1 MKSPRI
7 LVIACG
13 LLVAATVQA
22 QRPKSASKVVPPN
35 LRPPAGMCRIW
46 LDGVPPGRQ
55 PAPTDCASALRNR
68 PAKGQVIFGDDYA
81 HADSDHDADDAR
93 GGDQALKGV
102 APLPKS
108 LESKPSADTTAGG
121 KKAGDTTSKKADDTT
136 GKKAD
141 DSTHKKKGGGGR
153 KTGAHRPDSTSAG
166 GSPRLL
172 PPTG

>member
-7 LVIACG
+7 LLIAG
-13 LLVAATVQA
+13 SLLLAATAQA
-22 QRPKSASKVVPPN
+22 QRPKSAGAVVPPN

-81 HADSDHDADDAR
+81 HQDSDHDADDHRNGA
-93 GGDQALKGV
+93 QTLKGV

-108 LESKPSADTTAGG
+108 LQPKPSADSAAGG
-121 KKAGDTTSKKADDTT
+121 KKPADAGR
-136 GKKAD
+136 
-141 DSTHKKKGGGGR
+141 KKGDGGHR
-153 KTGAHRPDSTSAG
+153 KPGPQKPDSTSA
-166 GSPRLL
+166 
-172 PPTG
+172 

>member
-1 MKSPRI
+1 MMKSVRI
-7 LVIACG
+7 LAIACG
-13 LLVAATVQA
+13 LLVAATLQA
-22 QRPKSASKVVPPN
+22 QRPKSAAKVVPPE

-81 HADSDHDADDAR
+81 HLDSSRRGRDQRSADTP
-93 GGDQALKGV
+93 LKGV

-108 LESKPSADTTAGG
+108 MEPKDSVAADSAA
-121 KKAGDTTSKKADDTT
+121 T

-141 DSTHKKKGGGGR
+141 DAHKKGDGR
-153 KTGAHRPDSTSAG
+153 KVGTHRPDSTRSG
-166 GSPRLL
+166 GSLSSVVRP
-172 PPTG
+172 GG